1 MKIGFKNKGVMM
13 LSKLQKKIV
22 EKMKVQP
29 EIDVQV
35 EIRRS
40 VDFLKAYLK
49 AHPFLKGYVLG
60 ISGGQDSTLVGKLAQ
75 MAIDEL
81 NEHAVTYKFV
91 AVRLPYGVQADEDDC
106 NDALRFILP
115 NEVVTV
121 DIKPAVDAGVT
132 SVEMATGIAVS
143 DFNKGNM
150 KARQRM
156 LLQYSIG
163 AAKGLAVLG
172 TDHSAE
178 AVTGFY
184 TKYGDGGVD
193 LCPIFRLNKR
203 QGKMLLEALGCPKHL
218 YKKVPTADLEEDK
231 PGIADEVALGVT
243 YDAIDDYLEGRT
255 VHEVDADKIES
266 WYVKSR
272 HKRKMPVTIFD
283 DWWRFD

>member
-1 MKIGFKNKGVMM
+1 M